1 MDRIRFTL
9 IQDGEDV
16 RPFDYAT
23 EEIQIGCDPDRGDN
37 LLIDLPKGLRHIRA
51 LILRTSDGYVE
62 LEVRGGPIWLQGSK
76 MEEGDVAE
84 LNIGDVLIFGTKK
97 PAGPRLRF
105 EEAKEAEIVMDDVAD
120 WSVSAAPKKRR
131 GAEDDLEFEEEV
143 DEYEGLNVWQKYLK
157 WYRKQYAKF
166 ANWRKKAARIKYW
179 MGVVKTI
186 QAKVGK
192 IAAVGLGFLAIG
204 GAQYASLS
212 KMWTAEEEAE
222 VAQEAQELAVR
233 ESKDNSKITRELAEK
248 MRQCGCDDAV
258 GIDAGALAASDALLN
273 RFGGDPTLNPETSAI
288 LPDKTSA
295 SYASLVGKYQNA
307 ALKNRTTIPVTI
319 NRVCSASADK
329 ERMDAVVRE
338 VSRYGIPEAYAFVP
352 FVESYWCEL
361 AVSHTGPRGMMQF
374 TRRTAEAAWRK
385 VDSSQAD
392 IPNYDFKAHRDW
404 LLSYAKRK
412 GYGGYFKLLSRCSSV
427 DRLAYKQHF
436 YPGDQNSSYPNR
448 IDPRDPRTDW
458 KSSTEAAFSW
468 LAHLHG
474 IYAGRGWR
482 EMDATLLAMSAYN
495 QGEGEVQRWISAAK
509 GRYKISA
516 ESNLTFPQI
525 YGGAMS
531 LLGTETNAEKRR
543 QILEGM
549 AYGPK
554 IVGTYLGVVDQLD
567 AKNCR

>member
-9 IQDGEDV
+9 IKDGKDI

-23 EEIQIGCDPDRGDN
+23 EEVQIGCDPNRGDN

-84 LNIGDVLIFGTKK
+84 LTAGDILIFGTRKDG
-97 PAGPRLRF
+97 GPKLRF

-120 WSVSAAPKKRR
+120 WSVSAAPKSRR
-131 GAEDDLEFEEEV
+131 GAEDDLEFEEEI
-143 DEYEGLNVWQKYLK
+143 DEYEGLNAWQKYLK

-166 ANWRKKAARIKYW
+166 ATWRKKAARVKYW
-179 MGVVKTI
+179 MSVVKTV
-186 QAKVGK
+186 QKKAGK
-192 IAAVGLGFLAIG
+192 IMAVGLGVAAIG
-204 GAQYASLS
+204 GAQFASMS
-212 KMWTAEEEAE
+212 RMWKAQDEA
-222 VAQEAQELAVR
+222 VAAGEAQVLAVA
-233 ESKDNSKITRELAEK
+233 ESKQNNKVKREIAEK

-258 GIDAGALAASDALLN
+258 GIDAGALAAADAILN
-273 RFGGDPTLNPETSAI
+273 RFGGDTSLNPEATVI
-288 LPDKTSA
+288 LPDKSSV
-295 SYASLVGKYQNA
+295 SYATLIGKYQNA
-307 ALKNRTTIPVTI
+307 ALKNRTTIPRTI

-329 ERMDAVVRE
+329 ERMDAVIRE

-385 VDSSQAD
+385 IDSSQAD
-392 IPNYDFKAHRDW
+392 IPPYDYKAHRDW
-404 LLSYAKRK
+404 LLNRAKTTASRSY
-412 GYGGYFKLLSRCSSV
+412 FNLLSQCTAL
-427 DRLAYKQHF
+427 DRLAYKEHF
-436 YPGDQNSSYPNR
+436 YPGPSDPKYPNR

-468 LAHLHG
+468 LAYLHG
-474 IYAGRGWR
+474 VYTGRGWR

-495 QGEGEVQRWISAAK
+495 QGEGEIQRWINAGK
-509 GRYKISA
+509 TRYSIKS
-516 ESNLTFPQI
+516 ESNLTYPQI
-525 YGGAMS
+525 YAGGMV
-531 LLGTETNAEKRR
+531 LLQKEANAEKKR
-543 QILEGM
+543 QIAEGM

-554 IVGTYLGVVDQLD
+554 IVGTYLAVADTLD